1 MHEACRDGDMFRCR
15 MFRCGTT
22 DTVPVHYHDH
32 VEKPGQYNT
41 NHIDLLKKAES
52 IKLENFAI
60 A

>member
-1 MHEACRDGDMFRCR
+1 MFRCR

-22 DTVPVHYHDH
+22 DMVPVHYRGH
-32 VEKPGQYNT
+32 VEKPGQYNA